1 MNLRYLTVINGL
13 NFIFKGSGFE
23 SRWQFKRRHGKTV
36 LLFFKRAI
44 PGLFFFIF
52 AFLIQLTVNNVQYNC
67 CRRQDLNRG
76 SLVSEATAQPTEP
89 QPLPCCTVVTI
100 DRKIQWKRDQLFKNM
115 CFLCTILSYLLEPQ
129 RAQSHPPIIS
139 SEHFYQLYLL
149 KLSEKETKMTVH
161 LLYNKVNLK
170 IVETEKQSFAI
181 IVTLYFCTWKRTWVL
196 LVLFAYFCSPE
207 WSRKASSRRCQC
219 ECKKMLG
226 ANVKRILG

>member
-36 LLFFKRAI
+36 LLFFKRAM

-52 AFLIQLTVNNVQYNC
+52 VFSIQLTVNNVQYNC

-115 CFLCTILSYLLEPQ
+115 CFLLHYL
-129 RAQSHPPIIS
+129 IIPSWAPTGAITS
-139 SEHFYQLYLL
+139 SDHFFWTFLPVVP
-149 KLSEKETKMTVH
+149 T
-161 LLYNKVNLK
+161 
-170 IVETEKQSFAI
+170 
-181 IVTLYFCTWKRTWVL
+181 
-196 LVLFAYFCSPE
+196 
-207 WSRKASSRRCQC
+207 
-219 ECKKMLG
+219 
-226 ANVKRILG
+226 

>member
-1 MNLRYLTVINGL
+1 MFNITVAADRIWTADLWYRKWPLSQLSHNHCL
-13 NFIFKGSGFE
+13 V
-23 SRWQFKRRHGKTV
+23 V
-36 LLFFKRAI
+36 LLLQSTEKFNEKETNFLKI
-44 PGLFFFIF
+44 C
-52 AFLIQLTVNNVQYNC
+52 AFC
-67 CRRQDLNRG
+67 
-76 SLVSEATAQPTEP
+76 
-89 QPLPCCTVVTI
+89 
-100 DRKIQWKRDQLFKNM
+100 
-115 CFLCTILSYLLEPQ
+115 CTILSYLLEPQ

-196 LVLFAYFCSPE
+196 LALFAYFCSPE

-219 ECKKMLG
+219 ECKKLLG